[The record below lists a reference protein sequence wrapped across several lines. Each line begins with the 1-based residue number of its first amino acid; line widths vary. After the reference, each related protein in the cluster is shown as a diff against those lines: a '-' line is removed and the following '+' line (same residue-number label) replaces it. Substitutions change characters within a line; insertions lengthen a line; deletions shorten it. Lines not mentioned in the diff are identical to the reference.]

1 MNLDI
6 EEAIVYYNQSQ
17 IQNNQPSFTK
27 SSKSV
32 SYSRLTEYNK
42 STIASNYKKIQ
53 YISINNLL
61 NLLLYEKISILK
73 DISSSFNLIKFTL
86 FFIQQHKFFITRV
99 TLFEKIKSIL
109 KSALERKETLH
120 GLSTFLIIYVFYLIY
135 QLTTEYEAEI
145 ILNIKT
151 ILEETLNHEEYLKFN
166 EVLNI
171 LLETILTIQTAFS
184 SSQKLS
190 QSSIRKFNE
199 YIINYNHIKD
209 LISLSQLRDR
219 RATSFS
225 DDSIIHSRKELIDQG
240 FKDLD
245 EISIYD
251 IDDNTTEAT
260 WIFDIL
266 LWPAIEIA
274 KQLTI
279 QTQEIVSQLQP
290 DEFFNCAWGKK
301 NKELT
306 SPNIIRLIERFNL
319 VFYWIIEEILRY
331 DKKSIRCKVIEKFIC
346 VALFLN
352 EFQNYNDLVL
362 IVSALNSNIIKKLE
376 STLSMTGQVYKKHWI
391 ELTNLCSHEKN
402 YYELRKHQSSQMRK
416 GDDNEKTSLDIA
428 SGLDYDISKKAST
441 LKVTMIK
448 EMSND
453 SMKIS
458 ENDNNDKSPMI
469 PYLGLLLRDI
479 SFCIEGCAYTKDGH
493 FVNVDLVY
501 LQGNLINDYIK
512 HKTIKYNFR
521 KNNYFEFLKKPS
533 PLSEDKLYEML
544 DQLEPKFT
552 LYPTKSVEK
561 RPSNTDKCNFIL
573 MKNLDGID
581 EVVVIYKEFDII
593 SKYV

>member
-1 MNLDI
+1 
-6 EEAIVYYNQSQ
+6 
-17 IQNNQPSFTK
+17 
-27 SSKSV
+27 
-32 SYSRLTEYNK
+32 
-42 STIASNYKKIQ
+42 
-53 YISINNLL
+53 
-61 NLLLYEKISILK
+61 
-73 DISSSFNLIKFTL
+73 
-86 FFIQQHKFFITRV
+86 
-99 TLFEKIKSIL
+99 
-109 KSALERKETLH
+109 
-120 GLSTFLIIYVFYLIY
+120 LIY

-171 LLETILTIQTAFS
+171 LLETILTIQSAFS
-184 SSQKLS
+184 SNQKLS

-458 ENDNNDKSPMI
+458 ENDNNDKSAMI

-479 SFCIEGCAYTKDGH
+479 SFCIEGCAYTKDSH

-521 KNNYFEFLKKPS
+521 KNDYFEFLKKPS

>member
-6 EEAIVYYNQSQ
+6 EEAIVHYNQSQ

-27 SSKSV
+27 SSTSV

-42 STIASNYKKIQ
+42 STITSNYKKIQ

-86 FFIQQHKFFITRV
+86 FFIQQHKFFISRI

-109 KSALERKETLH
+109 ELALERKETLH

-145 ILNIKT
+145 ILKIKT
-151 ILEETLNHEEYLKFN
+151 ILEETLIHEEYLRFN

-171 LLETILTIQTAFS
+171 LLETILTIQSAFS

-240 FKDLD
+240 LKDFD

-301 NKELT
+301 NKEIT
-306 SPNIIRLIERFNL
+306 SPNIIKLIERFNL

-402 YYELRKHQSSQMRK
+402 YYELRKHQSSQMKK
-416 GDDNEKTSLDIA
+416 GDDNDKTSLDIA

-441 LKVTMIK
+441 MKVTMIK
-448 EMSND
+448 EMSNE
-453 SMKIS
+453 SMKTS
-458 ENDNNDKSPMI
+458 ENDNNEKSAMI

-479 SFCIEGCAYTKDGH
+479 SFCIEGCTYTKDGH

-581 EVVVIYKEFDII
+581 QVVVIYKEFDII

>member
-99 TLFEKIKSIL
+99 TLFEKIKSVL